1 MNIAKLV
8 ENGENLLKKRNYEGA
23 VAIFMQAVHLAP
35 NNRKAREGLR
45 SAQLKR
51 REGSYPNPVAVAIFG
66 LPAKI
71 GMFFAGLSK
80 KSNPEGY
87 MEACEKFLSIDPKNK
102 GVNMALG
109 DAAASAGHLEAA
121 IVAYQTAAEHN
132 PDDVTALNKLAGLY
146 HRTGDLA
153 KAHETYNRVV
163 ELDPKDQEAIKAR
176 KNVAAE
182 ASLKDTGFE
191 RAESSM
197 ELVKDKQALASLE
210 ADARLHQTADDLGE
224 QQRKLEERLEKEPS
238 NVDLLQDLAEVQK
251 KQHDWE
257 GALASMDKAVQLRPN
272 DQTLAFERDDYR
284 MEKIEDEI
292 LQLKRDGKHDEA
304 TAHEQDLVVTQ
315 TDAYRKRVKA
325 YPTNLQLR
333 FKLGELL
340 FKQGQMDEAIG
351 EFQQTVRDPKY
362 KSESQLQ
369 LGRAFGAKGQLDLA
383 LRQLNQALE
392 GLSGMNERVK
402 EIYYALGDFQEQKGD
417 LEAAKEAFGKIYE
430 VDIGFM
436 DVADRLNK
444 LDADPEPGK
453 LSLD

>member
-8 ENGENLLKKRNYEGA
+8 ENGENLFKKRNYEGA

-45 SAQLKR
+45 NAQLKQ
-51 REGSYPNPVAVAIFG
+51 REGSYPNPFAVMIFG

-71 GMFFAGLSK
+71 GMFFSGLSK
-80 KSNPEGY
+80 KSNPEAY

-102 GVNMALG
+102 RVNMALG
-109 DAAASAGHLEAA
+109 DAAYGAGHLEAA
-121 IVAYQTAAEHN
+121 VVAYQTAADHN
-132 PDDVTALNKLAGLY
+132 PNDVTALKKLAALY
-146 HRTGDLA
+146 NRTGELG

-182 ASLKDTGFE
+182 ASLRDTGFE

-197 ELVKDKQALASLE
+197 DLVKDKHVLADLE
-210 ADARLHQTADDLGE
+210 ADARIHQTADDLGA
-224 QQRKLEERLEKEPS
+224 QRQKLEERLAAEPS

-251 KQHDWE
+251 KQHDWD
-257 GALASMDKAVQLRPN
+257 AAVASMEKAAQLKPN
-272 DQTLAFERDDYR
+272 DQTIAFERDDYL
-284 MEKIEDEI
+284 MERIEDAI
-292 LQLKRDGKHDEA
+292 LTLKRDGKTDEA
-304 TAHEQDLVVTQ
+304 AEREKELVQTQ
-315 TDAYRKRVKA
+315 TSAFRKRVKA

-340 FKQGQMDEAIG
+340 FKQGEMDEAIG

-383 LRQLNQALE
+383 VSQLKQALE
-392 GLSGMNERVK
+392 GLSGMNARVK
-402 EIYYALGDFQEQKGD
+402 EIYYALGDVHEKKGD
-417 LEAAKEAFGKIYE
+417 LSEAKEAFGKIYE
-430 VDIGFM
+430 VDIGFQ

-444 LDADPEPGK
+444 LDADPDPGK